1 LTSIDSR
8 LAKALSHLGV
18 ATLVNHIGEEGT
30 RRMIALGIGI
40 DPESL
45 SEGMVSEQGVNL
57 LKSVELRADLFSTF
71 SPDEV
76 RDAFQLED
84 SEVVDISLLNKFKW
98 GQNEPTKS
106 YLALLGLDSEIL
118 APEAVEETQLNNVA
132 RVEMCL
138 YPYQNWIR
146 KGIILFTSSNPGN
159 RLLVHMPTGAGKTR
173 TAIESISDYLRS
185 QTGGPKLVV
194 WMAHSDELCEQAA
207 ESFESLWGRFGSEPV
222 NVQRMWGG
230 RGLGTVD
237 DTKPTFLVTS
247 FQTAYSMILSA
258 KDTVFQ
264 SFADI
269 RAKSAL
275 LIVDEAHLSTAPTY
289 RQAIELFSNMNT
301 SVVGLTAT
309 PGRHHVGGDVEE
321 TEDLSKFYGNN
332 LLRIRSDEGED
343 LEDPIEYLTDKGV
356 LARIERYQ
364 LESGTD
370 IALTPQEAKAISQM
384 LDIPASVLRKLGENE
399 QRTNLIVTQVIA
411 LANKHEFQ
419 TIVFAPSK
427 KNATEIAQ
435 MLKIRDCAAYAV
447 TGDTHIIDR
456 RRAIQ
461 QFKDGEMKVLV
472 NFGVLTT
479 GFDAPNIEAVV
490 VARPTTSVVLYSQMI
505 GRGLR
510 GPAMGGKP
518 LCHLVDVVDNIT
530 NMPEVGQ
537 AFNYFNEFYES

>member
-1 LTSIDSR
+1 MTSIDSR

-30 RRMIALGIGI
+30 KRMIALGIGI

-45 SEGMVSEQGVNL
+45 SEGMVSDQGLNL
-57 LKSVELRADLFSTF
+57 LRSEELRCDLFSTYT
-71 SPDEV
+71 PEEV
-76 RDAFQLED
+76 RQAFQLASD
-84 SEVVDISLLNKFKW
+84 EVVNIAKLNKFKW
-98 GQNEPTKS
+98 GQNEPSKK
-106 YLALLGLDSEIL
+106 YLSLLGLSDDLL
-118 APEAVEETQLNNVA
+118 APEAVEETQLDSIA

-146 KGIILFTSSNPGN
+146 KGVISFIRQNPGK

-185 QTGGPKLVV
+185 QTGLPKLIV

-207 ESFESLWGRFGSEPV
+207 ESFESLWARFGSEPV

-230 RGLGTVD
+230 RGLATVD

-258 KDTVFQ
+258 KDSVFQ

-269 RAKSAL
+269 RSKSSL

-289 RQAIELFSNMNT
+289 KQAIELFSNMNT
-301 SVVGLTAT
+301 TVLGLTAT
-309 PGRHHVGGDVEE
+309 PGRHHIGGDVDE
-321 TEDLSKFYGNN
+321 TKALSEFYGNN
-332 LLRIRSDEGED
+332 LLRIRSDQGEE
-343 LEDPIEYLTDKGV
+343 LEDPIAYLTDKGV

-370 IALTPQEAKAISQM
+370 IALSSHEAKAISQM

-399 QRTNLIVTQVIA
+399 QRTNLIVSQVIA
-411 LANKHEFQ
+411 LANQHEFQ

-435 MLKIRDCAAYAV
+435 MLKIRDCAAYAI

-461 QFKDGEMKVLV
+461 QFKDGEIKVLV

-510 GPAMGGKP
+510 GPAMGGRP
-518 LCHLVDVVDNIT
+518 RCHLVDVVDNIT

-537 AFNYFNEFYES
+537 AFNFFNEFYGS